1 MIWILSKEKTA
12 LNTCLFQE
20 VRAETTRSND
30 DDNNLPSTSTSV
42 QAQSQLS
49 SSSTP
54 SGSQTNA
61 STSKKIHQTK
71 VNSFFNCPSKISV
84 RQKDKIDRK
93 LLCLCIKDLQ
103 PFSLVTDTGF
113 KEFVAALN
121 PAYHL
126 PDRHNISK
134 TLLPA
139 FYEECLTHMKNLIVT
154 GKTFCITTDGWTSTN
169 NTSFVAIT
177 AHFLNDE
184 FKLISILLECSAT
197 EKRHTAENLATDLQK
212 VVSKWGIQDKINFAV
227 SDNAANI
234 QKALQLLKWKNMGC
248 IAHTLN
254 LIVKD
259 GLKNEKVTSILE
271 KVRGIVCHFKRS
283 TISNN
288 KLLKYQENEGNDN
301 PLKVILDVV
310 TRWNSTYYMLERFI
324 QLEEAIKSTIAIIE
338 KELPVLTVDE
348 WKIIKEL
355 CLALKPFDDA
365 SKTLSGDKYCT
376 TALVIPICSGLQN
389 IYLKLLNQR
398 RFSEVVNDVVQLF
411 HSGLQQRLGNVE
423 RSNTLST
430 STFLDPKFKQIAF
443 SDKVIAESTKNR
455 LTELIAKKIR
465 EETSECK
472 NNIIVLENKLIRP
485 ANHEKKDEDLS
496 IWGDFDKM
504 VASTQP
510 KGTFTSRAI
519 IEMQRYLEEE
529 IIPRTSDSFLW
540 WKQHRQM
547 FPYLSKIAQ
556 EQLCTLATSVP
567 CERLFSTAGQVLSD
581 RRTRLS
587 SKNVEMIL
595 FLNVNVKLMKED

>member
-595 FLNVNVKLMKED
+595 FLNVNVKHMKED